1 MSQNYRRSIE
11 ELESKGVMWWPQ
23 NLIQANEKLG
33 LIPRL
38 LQTQEKFIKILTLA
52 DDNPFQIFEIIRAS
66 KFPGN
71 IFLKN
76 LCILA
81 DYGGEPIKRLNSSFS
96 DIFEQYKNKYTMK
109 FFWESHEYTY
119 QFKLLPQAN
128 LRNKKLG
135 LDGRGIMSD
144 IPLSELHEDMIAILL
159 FGSTSILC
167 EDAYLNARLEVCE
180 VGTLLGKPDLLESYI
195 REKYIHVSRIIGGAK
210 SNSLGQ
216 LAQKHVVQSLSK
228 QLDDT
233 FKVISNGKVKLSNY
247 EKKEGMPFD
256 IVVKHHSMI
265 FGIELSFQVTTNST
279 IERKAGQS
287 ANRQNLM
294 HNDGYKIAYIIDGA
308 GNFARRNAIST
319 ICKNSDCTVSFCE
332 EEFNFLAHWIKNCVN
347 T

>member
-1 MSQNYRRSIE
+1 MLQKYQRSIE
-11 ELESKGVMWWPQ
+11 ELESRGVLWWPQ

-38 LQTQEKFIKILTLA
+38 LQTQEKFIKILMLA

-71 IFLKN
+71 IFLKH

-96 DIFEQYKNKYTMK
+96 DIFERHNDKYVMK
-109 FFWESHEYTY
+109 FFWENHEYIY
-119 QFKLLPQAN
+119 PFKLLPQTN
-128 LRNKKLG
+128 LSNRRLG

-144 IPLSELHEDMIAILL
+144 LPLSELYEDMIAILL
-159 FGSTSILC
+159 FGSTSGSC
-167 EDAYLNARLEVCE
+167 EDAGLEVCE
-180 VGTLLGKPDLLESYI
+180 IGTLLGKPELLERYI
-195 REKYIHVSRIIGGAK
+195 REKYIHVSRITGGAT

-216 LAQKHVVQSLSK
+216 LAQKYVVQSLSK
-228 QLDDT
+228 RLDDT

-247 EKKEGMPFD
+247 EKSQGMPFD
-256 IVVKHHSMI
+256 VVVKHHSMI
-265 FGIELSFQVTTNST
+265 FGIELSFQVTTNSV

-319 ICKNSDCTVSFCE
+319 ICKNSDCTVAFCE
-332 EEFNFLAHWIKNCVN
+332 EEFNVLAHWIKDCVN